1 MPVCD
6 CYLSAI
12 KGRVPRL
19 QVGLFTFN
27 LFILCVMIS
36 NGLSLGAFQK
46 IEMTSEQAETNTS
59 RGPRIS
65 LAVSDSMIKKL
76 IAQAAK
82 TIQNKRLRNLLVVAI
97 KEPSF
102 CNDRTTAGQG
112 AR

>member
-1 MPVCD
+1 
-6 CYLSAI
+6 
-12 KGRVPRL
+12 
-19 QVGLFTFN
+19 
-27 LFILCVMIS
+27 
-36 NGLSLGAFQK
+36 
-46 IEMTSEQAETNTS
+46 
-59 RGPRIS
+59 
-65 LAVSDSMIKKL
+65 MIKKL